1 MHDARAPLIVTLAD
15 LRALTWCTRG
25 ARAFAERHALDWGVF
40 VREGL
45 PAQVLIDT
53 DDALARALVERAQ
66 ARRDAELARG
76 AP

>member
-25 ARAFAERHALDWGVF
+25 ARAFAERHGLDWERF

-45 PAQVLIDT
+45 PAQALIDT
-53 DDALARALVERAQ
+53 DDALARALVERAR
-66 ARRDAELARG
+66 ARRLAAEVR
-76 AP
+76 P